1 MEQYLHRS
9 DTCQS
14 LLKTKIEQATIKQRP
29 RLHEAR
35 RDLCVVVNI
44 VKMNAISKQGKEW

>member
-1 MEQYLHRS
+1 MEQHLHRLA
-9 DTCQS
+9 TCQS
-14 LLKTKIEQATIKQRP
+14 LLKIKKEQATIKQRP

-44 VKMNAISKQGKEW
+44 VKMNTISKQGKEW